1 MEKRNRLAVT
11 GVAIAD
17 CLGDDGIENN
27 FNRYMADDT
36 SKPMDIE
43 NIKKSIVEK
52 GLLRKALTKYY
63 DRSSMT
69 VIDLVDKAINMA
81 DLDVKSDTEAPIMTG
96 TTRGPITSTLEYF
109 KLYWFEKW
117 KEEFEEDPQK

>member
-36 SKPMDIE
+36 SRPMDIE

-52 GLLRKALTKYY
+52 GLLRKA
-63 DRSSMT
+63 
-69 VIDLVDKAINMA
+69 
-81 DLDVKSDTEAPIMTG
+81 
-96 TTRGPITSTLEYF
+96 
-109 KLYWFEKW
+109 
-117 KEEFEEDPQK
+117 